1 MVNLAILCVYALSI
15 FSVISIPWTQVSCG
29 ARSQTFLLSVLL
41 YCPLLI
47 IIFFFF
53 FFLSRALFSVSSS
66 QGWSCLRCPIDP
78 RQTCRSWSRIDLG
91 TGVHRELF
99 PCTVQMAANA
109 QWLILN
115 GGSQS
120 SRVTSVRQ
128 AERCV
133 PSCWCTI
140 VRGLVRE
147 RTVLILLDQNAAVKT
162 RLSWSPITRDL
173 PFFTGKIF
181 LHDLWEEKVP
191 KMMDSRV

>member
-1 MVNLAILCVYALSI
+1 MDTGFLR
-15 FSVISIPWTQVSCG
+15 
-29 ARSQTFLLSVLL
+29 RSLTDVFIVGVAVL
-41 YCPLLI
+41 PVTHHHS
-47 IIFFFF
+47 
-53 FFLSRALFSVSSS
+53 LSRALLSVSSS

-133 PSCWCTI
+133 PSCWCTR

-147 RTVLILLDQNAAVKT
+147 RTVLVLFDQNAAVKT
-162 RLSWSPITRDL
+162 RSSWSLITRDL

-181 LHDLWEEKVP
+181 LHVLWEEKVP
-191 KMMDSRV
+191 KMMDSITGFEIEDLVCGCNGKKMLWFYFLR